1 MMDLRIEKDGTVI
14 GIYQDGIEDLADA
27 LGTMSVARLSNVE
40 HEGLGWTVR
49 AAHDS
54 SIAIRE
60 DGSVGSVS
68 EDGKIAY
75 FKRRDDAL
83 AAEKQKV
90 WELLP

>member
-1 MMDLRIEKDGTVI
+1 MMDIRIEKDGTVI
-14 GIYQDGIEDLADA
+14 GIYQDGIEELADA

-60 DGSVGSVS
+60 DGSVSKN
-68 EDGKIAY
+68 GKIAY

>member
-1 MMDLRIEKDGTVI
+1 MMDLRIEKDGTVV
-14 GIYQDGIEDLADA
+14 GIYQDGIEELADA

-60 DGSVGSVS
+60 DGSVSK
-68 EDGKIAY
+68 DGKIAY